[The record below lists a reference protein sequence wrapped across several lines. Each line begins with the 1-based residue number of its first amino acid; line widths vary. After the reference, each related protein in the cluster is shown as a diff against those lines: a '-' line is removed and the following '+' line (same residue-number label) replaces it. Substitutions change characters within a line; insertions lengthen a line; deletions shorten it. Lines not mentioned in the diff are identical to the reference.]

1 MPAGMAKSKKASEP
15 FKKGSRNQL
24 VDSGNLFLNGAYHIF
39 MNREYSTEMI
49 ELPTMASNMTQMT
62 NLLNLVNFEE
72 VVPVFFVNI
81 IPTFCFLHGIVYNN
95 TIQK

>member
-1 MPAGMAKSKKASEP
+1 MKKVPGISLWIP
-15 FKKGSRNQL
+15 GT
-24 VDSGNLFLNGAYHIF
+24 FLNFAYYIL
-39 MNREYSTEMI
+39 MNREYRTEMI
-49 ELPTMASNMTQMT
+49 ELPTIANNMTQMT

-95 TIQK
+95 NIQK